1 MPLVSVIVPIYNVGK
16 YLSRTLDSL
25 LSQSFTDWEAI
36 LVNDG
41 STDMSGEIIESY
53 AQRDERFKVINQ
65 QNGGA
70 SVARNNGMKTV
81 TGKYLMFLDSDD
93 FLHPQTIALCAEAA
107 ERDHSDIVAFTYDRK
122 YRVLNLIRH
131 ALNFGDYKPRY
142 KKYSAPEYI
151 VTENIFDYATEY
163 SHPKDIDRKWVLKH
177 CQACFKMYR
186 TEKVRDLKFIPGIIY
201 EDFPWWSEAML
212 RASRTTI
219 LNLPLYFYYPNPKSY
234 VLSANQTYRIES
246 LKRAIAESK
255 KVFANAP
262 TDKKE
267 AWERNFLRP
276 FEDKLARKEKNRH

>member
-1 MPLVSVIVPIYNVGK
+1 MPLISVIVPIYNVEK
-16 YLSRTLDSL
+16 YLARTLDSL
-25 LSQSFTDWEAI
+25 LSQSFADWEAI

-41 STDMSGEIIESY
+41 STDKCSEITDAY
-53 AQRDERFKVINQ
+53 AQRDDRFRIINQ
-65 QNGGA
+65 QNAGA
-70 SVARNNGMKTV
+70 SVARNQGMKAV

-93 FLHPQTIALCAEAA
+93 FLHPHAMELCIQAA
-107 ERDHSDIVAFTYDRK
+107 ERDQSDIVAFTYDRK
-122 YRVLNLIRH
+122 YRVINLIRH
-131 ALNFGDYKPRY
+131 ALHLGDSKPRY
-142 KKYSAPEYI
+142 KTYSAPEYI

-163 SHPKDIDRKWVLKH
+163 SRPRNIDHRWAVKH
-177 CQACFKMYR
+177 CQACFKMYK
-186 TEKVRDLKFIPGIIY
+186 TEKVRDLTFIPGIIY

-212 RASRTTI
+212 RASRATI

-246 LKRAIAESK
+246 LQRAIAESK